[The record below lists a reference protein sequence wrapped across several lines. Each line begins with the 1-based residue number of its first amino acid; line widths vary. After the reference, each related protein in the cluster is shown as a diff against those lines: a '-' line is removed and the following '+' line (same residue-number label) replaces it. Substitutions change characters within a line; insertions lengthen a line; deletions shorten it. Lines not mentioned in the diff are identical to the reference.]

1 MSAGDRRHYCALQ
14 SRVDTVDEIGQP
26 STTWRLDRML
36 HANIKYLNGL
46 STIKSGADTSVTKVS
61 IRVLHGAFNAG
72 QRLVYEGLVFD
83 IQTVIPDGRRK
94 EIDLVCQALNV
105 DV

>member
-1 MSAGDRRHYCALQ
+1 MSAGARDKYCALQ
-14 SRVDTVDEIGQP
+14 SVAATVDEIGQP
-26 STTWRLDRML
+26 STAWTTDRMVW
-36 HANIKYLNGL
+36 ADIEYLNGL

-72 QRLVYEGLVFD
+72 QRLVYKGHVFD
-83 IQTVIPDGRRK
+83 IQSVIPDGKRK
-94 EIDLVCQALNV
+94 EIDLVCQVINA